1 MRTNL
6 PVTGRE
12 YVVPQDTILVSAT
25 DLKSR
30 ITHCNRAFVE
40 VSGYSPEEL
49 LGQPHN
55 MIRHPEMPAEGF
67 RDLWDTI
74 EAGKPWT
81 ALVMNR
87 RKNGDHYWV
96 RANVTPILDGER
108 VTGYLSVRTIPSRE
122 EVAVTEPLYAALRK
136 AEKAGSI
143 PVRLEGGF
151 LYPVGWKRSVQRLWQ
166 ACVEH
171 QRVLWYVLLATVPL
185 ALAGTLGNG
194 AALVS
199 GAVAATLLALLARR
213 RERAPLLRAIG
224 LANRLA
230 AGDLRQRVLA
240 ERNNLEGQL
249 MRALNQVGVNLYAVV
264 SDARTE
270 VDAMLSASEEIARGN
285 RDLSNRTENTASNL
299 EQTAAAMHQLASSAR
314 NSAETVERC
323 AHNSRTVLGS
333 VETGTSSVGAMGQ
346 AMDLIAESSGQIS
359 GMVDLINQIT
369 FQTNLLALNAA
380 VEAARAGES
389 GRGFAVVASEVRSL
403 ASRTAEASNEI
414 RDMVRAATTSIEAGT
429 RRAAEAGD
437 AMERVRSSIAQNNE
451 LVSSILT
458 VVDEEMSGIAQVNEA
473 IDQID
478 RLTQQ
483 NAAMVEELSSAAQA
497 LRGQCS
503 TVLDSLSVFRL
514 K

>member
-1 MRTNL
+1 MRINL

-12 YVVPQDTILVSAT
+12 YVVPPDTILVSAT

-55 MIRHPEMPAEGF
+55 MIRHPDMPKEGF

-81 ALVMNR
+81 ALVKNR
-87 RKNGDHYWV
+87 RKDGDHYWV
-96 RANVTPILDGER
+96 RANVTPILDGDR

-122 EVAVTEPLYAALRK
+122 EITATEPLYAALRE

-151 LYPVGWKRSVQRLWQ
+151 LHPVGWKRSAQDLWHL
-166 ACVEH
+166 CIEH
-171 QRVLWYVLLATVPL
+171 QRVLWYVLLALLPF
-185 ALAGTLGNG
+185 ALADPIGST
-194 AALVS
+194 AAM
-199 GAVAATLLALLARR
+199 GVAAAAAVTLAVLARS

-264 SDARTE
+264 SDARSE
-270 VDAMLSASEEIARGN
+270 VLAMQTASEEIARGN
-285 RDLSNRTENTASNL
+285 EDLSNRTENTASNL

-323 AHNSRTVLGS
+323 ARNSGTVLGS
-333 VETGTSSVGAMGQ
+333 VETSTTSVAAMGQ
-346 AMDLIAESSGQIS
+346 AMELIAESSGQIS

-414 RDMVRAATTSIEAGT
+414 RDMVRAATASIEAGT
-429 RRAAEAGD
+429 RRAAEAGT
-437 AMERVRSSIAQNNE
+437 AMEQVRSSIAENNQ

-483 NAAMVEELSSAAQA
+483 NAAMVEQLAASAQS
-497 LRGQCS
+497 LRGQS
-503 TVLDSLSVFRL
+503 RAVLDSMSVFRL

>member
-1 MRTNL
+1 MRRNF

-12 YVVPQDTILVSAT
+12 YIVPPDTILVSST

-55 MIRHPEMPAEGF
+55 MIRHPDMPQEGF

-81 ALVMNR
+81 ALVKNR
-87 RKNGDHYWV
+87 RKDGDHYWV
-96 RANVTPILDGER
+96 RANVTPILDGDR

-122 EVAVTEPLYAALRK
+122 EVAATEPLYAALRE

-151 LYPVGWKRSVQRLWQ
+151 LYPVGWKRQVQRVWHE
-166 ACVEH
+166 CVEH
-171 QRVLWYVLLATVPL
+171 QRVLWYVLLVLLPF
-185 ALAGTLGNG
+185 ALAGTLGTR
-194 AALVS
+194 AAVAV
-199 GAVAATLLALLARR
+199 GAVAAVVLAVMARR
-213 RERAPLLRAIG
+213 RERAPLLRAIE

-285 RDLSNRTENTASNL
+285 EDLSNRTENTASNL

-323 AHNSRTVLGS
+323 AHNSRAVLGS

-346 AMDLIAESSGQIS
+346 AMELIAESSGQIS

-429 RRAAEAGD
+429 RRAAEAGT
-437 AMERVRSSIAQNNE
+437 AMEQVRGSIAQNNE

-458 VVDEEMSGIAQVNEA
+458 VVDEEMSGISQVNEA

-483 NAAMVEELSSAAQA
+483 NAAMVEQLSASAQA
-497 LRGQCS
+497 LRGQCG

>member
-1 MRTNL
+1 MRINL

-12 YVVPQDTILVSAT
+12 YIVPPDVILVSST

-55 MIRHPEMPAEGF
+55 MIRHPDMPQEGF

-74 EAGKPWT
+74 DAGKPWT
-81 ALVMNR
+81 ALVKNR
-87 RKNGDHYWV
+87 RKDGDHYWV

-108 VTGYLSVRTIPSRE
+108 VTGYLSVRTIPSRQ
-122 EVAVTEPLYAALRK
+122 EVAATEPLYAALRE

-151 LYPVGWKRSVQRLWQ
+151 LYPVGWKRTVQRGWLS
-166 ACVEH
+166 CVEH
-171 QRVLWYVLLATVPL
+171 QRVLWYVLLALLPF
-185 ALAGTLGNG
+185 ALAGTLGAS
-194 AALVS
+194 AAMGV
-199 GAVAATLLALLARR
+199 GAVAAVALAVLARR
-213 RERAPLLRAIG
+213 RERAPLMRAIG

-240 ERNNLEGQL
+240 ERNDLEGQL

-264 SDARTE
+264 SDARAE
-270 VDAMLSASEEIARGN
+270 VDAMLSASDEIARGN
-285 RDLSNRTENTASNL
+285 EDLSNRTENTASNL

-323 AHNSRTVLGS
+323 AHNSRAVLGS

-346 AMDLIAESSGQIS
+346 AMELIAESSGQIS

-414 RDMVRAATTSIEAGT
+414 RDMVRAATASIEAGT
-429 RRAAEAGD
+429 RRADEAGS
-437 AMERVRSSIAQNNE
+437 AMEQVRSSIAQNNE

-458 VVDEEMSGIAQVNEA
+458 VVDEEMSGIAQANEA

-483 NAAMVEELSSAAQA
+483 NAAMVEELFASAQA

>member
-1 MRTNL
+1 MRINL

-12 YVVPQDTILVSAT
+12 YVVPPDTILVSAT

-55 MIRHPEMPAEGF
+55 MIRHPDMPAEGF

-81 ALVMNR
+81 ALVKNR

-96 RANVTPILDGER
+96 RANVTPILDGDR

-122 EVAVTEPLYAALRK
+122 EVAATEPLYAALRE

-151 LYPVGWKRSVQRLWQ
+151 LHPVGWKRKAQDLWHV
-166 ACVEH
+166 CVEH
-171 QRVLWYVLLATVPL
+171 QRMLWYVLLALLPF
-185 ALAGTLGNG
+185 ALAGSIGNT
-194 AALVS
+194 AAMGVAGLA
-199 GAVAATLLALLARR
+199 AVALAVLARG

-264 SDARTE
+264 SDARSE
-270 VDAMLSASEEIARGN
+270 VLAMQAASDEIARGN
-285 RDLSNRTENTASNL
+285 EDLSNRTENTASNL

-323 AHNSRTVLGS
+323 ARNSGAVLGS
-333 VETGTSSVGAMGQ
+333 VETSTTSVGAMGQ
-346 AMDLIAESSGQIS
+346 AMELIAESSGQIS

-414 RDMVRAATTSIEAGT
+414 RDMVRAATASIEAGT
-429 RRAAEAGD
+429 RRAAEAGS
-437 AMERVRSSIAQNNE
+437 AMEQVRSSIAENNQ

-483 NAAMVEELSSAAQA
+483 NAAMVEQLAASAQS
-497 LRGQCS
+497 LRGQS
-503 TVLDSLSVFRL
+503 RAVLDSMSVFRL